1 MPLVLLLVGFGGVV
15 VAPLLVVVGFFGW
28 PDIGCSAS
36 ETQSLKPRLTKG
48 DCELPTLYLQVL

>member
-1 MPLVLLLVGFGGVV
+1 MHLVLLLVGFGGAV

-28 PDIGCSAS
+28 PDIGCSVS

-48 DCELPTLYLQVL
+48 DCKLLVLYLQVL